1 MAEEERI
8 LEVTPDF
15 DGKRIDQCLAASF
28 SDCSRSFLQKLLKDG
43 KVSINGKTQKASS
56 KVAAGDAVLVLLP
69 EPEELFP
76 EEPFPEPEEPLPVRV
91 PRMELALKARFF
103 TSSST
108 P

>member
-56 KVAAGDAVLVLLP
+56 KVAAGDAVLERSRPLLQ
-69 EPEELFP
+69 
-76 EEPFPEPEEPLPVRV
+76 
-91 PRMELALKARFF
+91 LAAPGVVENQRAAGVDGAGGESRSRFLLILLLRRK
-103 TSSST
+103 
-108 P
+108 